1 MHANRRQTLALLTS
15 LGVGQ
20 AWAQSGYP
28 NKPVRVVIGFPA
40 GTTGD
45 VVMRILAPLLGD
57 LMGQPVIVENRP
69 GAGSSIAAEAI
80 ARSRPDGYT
89 LLLSTTANVINPS
102 LYPGLSYDFLR
113 DLTPV
118 TMLGEAPA
126 LLVGHP
132 SLNAK
137 TLPELVALAKARPD
151 SMSFA
156 SSGNGTFTHLYGELF
171 NQTQGVRLTHIPYKG
186 SSQALTDL
194 LAGRVSLLF
203 TPASTVMAH
212 VKAGTLKA
220 FGLIGR
226 QRLAALPDVPSFAE
240 TGIADFESAL
250 WFGLNAPAGTP
261 IDIVERLGKDLTTV
275 LARPDVRAQLSAQS
289 FNTLP
294 GGVAPFAD
302 LLSKETGKWSRIVKA
317 ANIKPD

>member
-1 MHANRRQTLALLTS
+1 MHANRRQTLAMLTG
-15 LGVGQ
+15 LGVGH
-20 AWAQSGYP
+20 AWAQAGYP

-57 LMGQPVIVENRP
+57 LMGQAVIVENRP

-80 ARSRPDGYT
+80 ARARPDGYT

-102 LYPGLSYDFLR
+102 LYPGLSFDFLR
-113 DLTPV
+113 DLMPV

-137 TLPELVALAKARPD
+137 SLPELVALAKTRPD

-203 TPASTVMAH
+203 SPASTVMAH

-240 TGIADFESAL
+240 VGIADFESAL

-261 IDIVERLGKDLTTV
+261 ADIVERLGKDLATV
-275 LARPDVRAQLSAQS
+275 LARPDVRAQLTAQS

>member
-1 MHANRRQTLALLTS
+1 MQADRRQTMALLAS
-15 LGVGQ
+15 LGVTST
-20 AWAQSGYP
+20 WAQGGYP
-28 NKPVRVVIGFPA
+28 NKAVRVVIGFPA

-45 VVMRILAPLLGD
+45 VVMRIVAPLLGE
-57 LMGQPVIVENRP
+57 LLGQPVIVENRP
-69 GAGSSIAAEAI
+69 GAGSSIAAESV
-80 ARSRPDGYT
+80 ARSRPDGYA

-102 LYPGLSYDFLR
+102 LYPGLSFDFLR
-113 DLTPV
+113 DLMPV
-118 TMLGEAPA
+118 ALLGEAPA

-132 SLNAK
+132 GLAAK
-137 TLPELVALAKARPD
+137 TLPELVALARTRPD

-171 NQTQGVRLTHIPYKG
+171 NQTQGVHLTHIPYKG

-194 LAGRVSLLF
+194 MAGRVSLLF
-203 TPASTVMAH
+203 SPASTVIPH

-226 QRLAALPDVPSFAE
+226 QRLPALPDVPTFAE
-240 TGIADFESAL
+240 AGIPGFESAL

-261 IDIVERLGKDLTTV
+261 PEIVERLGKDLATV
-275 LARPDVRAQLSAQS
+275 LARPDVRAQLAAQS

-302 LLSKETGKWSRIVKA
+302 LLSRESGKWSRVVKA

>member
-1 MHANRRQTLALLTS
+1 MHANRRQTLAMLTG
-15 LGVGQ
+15 LGVGH
-20 AWAQSGYP
+20 AWAQAGYP

-57 LMGQPVIVENRP
+57 LMGQAVIVENRP

-80 ARSRPDGYT
+80 ARARPDGYT

-102 LYPGLSYDFLR
+102 LYPGLSFDFLR

-137 TLPELVALAKARPD
+137 SLTELVALAKTRPD

-203 TPASTVMAH
+203 SPASTVMAH

-226 QRLAALPDVPSFAE
+226 QRVAALPDVPSFAE
-240 TGIADFESAL
+240 VGIADFESAL

-261 IDIVERLGKDLTTV
+261 ADIVERLGKDLATV
-275 LARPDVRAQLSAQS
+275 LARPDVRAQLTAQS

-294 GGVAPFAD
+294 AGVAPFAD

>member
-1 MHANRRQTLALLTS
+1 MHANRRQTLAMLTG
-15 LGVGQ
+15 LGVGH
-20 AWAQSGYP
+20 AWAQAGYP

-57 LMGQPVIVENRP
+57 LMGQAVIVENRP

-80 ARSRPDGYT
+80 ARARPDGYT

-102 LYPGLSYDFLR
+102 LYPGLSFDFLR

-137 TLPELVALAKARPD
+137 SLTELVALAKTRPD

-203 TPASTVMAH
+203 SPASTVMAH

-240 TGIADFESAL
+240 VGIADFESAL
-250 WFGLNAPAGTP
+250 WFGLNAPSGTP
-261 IDIVERLGKDLTTV
+261 ADIVERLGKDLSTV
-275 LARPDVRAQLSAQS
+275 LARPDVRAQLTAQS

>member
-1 MHANRRQTLALLTS
+1 MALLAS
-15 LGVGQ
+15 LGVTG
-20 AWAQSGYP
+20 AWAQGGYP
-28 NKPVRVVIGFPA
+28 NKAVRVVIGFPA

-45 VVMRILAPLLGD
+45 VVMRIVAPLLGE
-57 LMGQPVIVENRP
+57 LLGQPVIVENRP
-69 GAGSSIAAEAI
+69 GAGSSIAAESI
-80 ARSRPDGYT
+80 ARSRPDGYA

-102 LYPGLSYDFLR
+102 LYPGLSFDFLR
-113 DLTPV
+113 DLMPV
-118 TMLGEAPA
+118 ALLGEAPA

-132 SLNAK
+132 GLAAK
-137 TLPELVALAKARPD
+137 TLAELVALAKTRPEA
-151 SMSFA
+151 MSFA

-194 LAGRVSLLF
+194 MAGRVSLLF
-203 TPASTVMAH
+203 SPASTVIPH

-226 QRLAALPDVPSFAE
+226 QRLPALPDVPTFAE
-240 TGIADFESAL
+240 AGMAGFESAL

-261 IDIVERLGKDLTTV
+261 PEIVERLGKDLATV
-275 LARPDVRAQLSAQS
+275 LARPDVRSQLAAQS

-302 LLSKETGKWSRIVKA
+302 LLSRESGKWSRVVKA

>member
-20 AWAQSGYP
+20 AWAQAGYP

-102 LYPGLSYDFLR
+102 LYPGLSFDFLR

-137 TLPELVALAKARPD
+137 TLPELVALANARPD

-261 IDIVERLGKDLTTV
+261 VDIVERLGKDLATV

>member
-1 MHANRRQTLALLTS
+1 
-15 LGVGQ
+15 
-20 AWAQSGYP
+20 
-28 NKPVRVVIGFPA
+28 
-40 GTTGD
+40 
-45 VVMRILAPLLGD
+45 
-57 LMGQPVIVENRP
+57 MGQPVIVENRP

-102 LYPGLSYDFLR
+102 LYPGLSFDFLR

-137 TLPELVALAKARPD
+137 TLPELVVLAKARPD

-171 NQTQGVRLTHIPYKG
+171 NQTQRVRLTHIPYKG

-220 FGLIGR
+220 YGLIGR

-240 TGIADFESAL
+240 VGIADFDSAL

-261 IDIVERLGKDLTTV
+261 VDIVERLGKDLATI

-294 GGVAPFAD
+294 GGVTPFAD

>member
-137 TLPELVALAKARPD
+137 TLPELVALAKARPE

-261 IDIVERLGKDLTTV
+261 VDIVERLGKDMATV

>member
-20 AWAQSGYP
+20 AWAQAGYP

-45 VVMRILAPLLGD
+45 VVMRILAPLLSD

-102 LYPGLSYDFLR
+102 LYPGLSFDFLR

-203 TPASTVMAH
+203 TPASTVMPH

-220 FGLIGR
+220 YGLIGR

-240 TGIADFESAL
+240 AGIADFESAL

-261 IDIVERLGKDLTTV
+261 ADIVERLGKDLTTV
-275 LARPDVRAQLSAQS
+275 LARSDVRAQLSAQS

-294 GGVAPFAD
+294 AGVAPFAD

>member
-1 MHANRRQTLALLTS
+1 MHANRRQTLAMLTG
-15 LGVGQ
+15 LGVGH
-20 AWAQSGYP
+20 AWAQAGYP

-57 LMGQPVIVENRP
+57 LMGQAVIVENRP

-80 ARSRPDGYT
+80 ARARPDGYT

-102 LYPGLSYDFLR
+102 LYPGLSFDFLR

-137 TLPELVALAKARPD
+137 SLTELVALAKTRPD

-203 TPASTVMAH
+203 SPASTVMAH

-240 TGIADFESAL
+240 VGIADFESAL

-261 IDIVERLGKDLTTV
+261 ADIVERLGKDLATV
-275 LARPDVRAQLSAQS
+275 L
-289 FNTLP
+289 
-294 GGVAPFAD
+294 
-302 LLSKETGKWSRIVKA
+302 
-317 ANIKPD
+317 

>member
-1 MHANRRQTLALLTS
+1 MHADRRQIMALMAS
-15 LGVGQ
+15 LGVSS
-20 AWAQSGYP
+20 AWAQGAYP
-28 NKPVRVVIGFPA
+28 NKAVRVVIGFPA

-45 VVMRILAPLLGD
+45 VVMRIVAPLLGEQ
-57 LMGQPVIVENRP
+57 LGQPVVVENRA
-69 GAGSSIAAEAI
+69 GAGSSIAAESI
-80 ARSRPDGYT
+80 ARARPDGYA

-102 LYPGLSYDFLR
+102 LYPGLSFDFLR

-118 TMLGEAPA
+118 ALLGEAPA

-132 SLNAK
+132 GLAAK
-137 TLPELVALAKARPD
+137 MLPELVALARSRPD

-203 TPASTVMAH
+203 SPVSTVIPH
-212 VKAGTLKA
+212 VKAGTLRA

-226 QRLAALPDVPSFAE
+226 QRLPALPEVPTFAE
-240 TGIADFESAL
+240 AGMAGFESAL
-250 WFGLNAPAGTP
+250 WFGLSAPAGTP
-261 IDIVERLGKDLTTV
+261 VEIVERVGKDLATV
-275 LARPDVRAQLSAQS
+275 LARPDVRAQLAVQS

-302 LLSKETGKWSRIVKA
+302 LLSRESGKWSGVVRA

>member
-20 AWAQSGYP
+20 AWAQAGYP

-45 VVMRILAPLLGD
+45 VVMRILAPLLSD

-102 LYPGLSYDFLR
+102 LYPGLSFDFLR

-240 TGIADFESAL
+240 AGIADFESAL

-261 IDIVERLGKDLTTV
+261 VDIVERLGKDLATV

>member
-20 AWAQSGYP
+20 AWAQAGYP

-137 TLPELVALAKARPD
+137 TLPELVALAKARPE

-226 QRLAALPDVPSFAE
+226 QRLTALPDVPSFAE

-261 IDIVERLGKDLTTV
+261 IDIVERLGKELTTV

>member
-1 MHANRRQTLALLTS
+1 MQTNRRQTLALLTS
-15 LGVGQ
+15 LGVGHSSAQ
-20 AWAQSGYP
+20 AGYP

-45 VVMRILAPLLGD
+45 VVMRILAPMLGD
-57 LMGQPVIVENRP
+57 LMGQAVIVENRP

-102 LYPGLSYDFLR
+102 LYPGLSFDFLR

-137 TLPELVALAKARPD
+137 TLSELVALAKARPD

-220 FGLIGR
+220 YGLIGR

-240 TGIADFESAL
+240 VGIADFDSAL

-261 IDIVERLGKDLTTV
+261 ADIVERLGKDLATV
-275 LARPDVRAQLSAQS
+275 LARPDVRSQLSAQS

-294 GGVAPFAD
+294 GGVTPFAD

>member
-1 MHANRRQTLALLTS
+1 MQANRRQTLALLTS
-15 LGVGQ
+15 LGVGH
-20 AWAQSGYP
+20 AWAQAGYP

-102 LYPGLSYDFLR
+102 LYPGLSFDFLR

-137 TLPELVALAKARPD
+137 TLPELVVLAKARPD

-220 FGLIGR
+220 YGLIGR
-226 QRLAALPDVPSFAE
+226 QRLAALADVPSFAE
-240 TGIADFESAL
+240 VGIADFDSAL

-261 IDIVERLGKDLTTV
+261 VDIVERLGKDLATV

>member
-1 MHANRRQTLALLTS
+1 MHANRRQTLAMLTG
-15 LGVGQ
+15 LGVGH
-20 AWAQSGYP
+20 AWAQAGYP

-57 LMGQPVIVENRP
+57 LMGQAVIVENRP

-80 ARSRPDGYT
+80 ARARPDGYT

-102 LYPGLSYDFLR
+102 LYPGLSFDFLR

-137 TLPELVALAKARPD
+137 SLPELVALAKTRPD

-203 TPASTVMAH
+203 SPASTVMAH

-240 TGIADFESAL
+240 VGIADFESAL

-261 IDIVERLGKDLTTV
+261 ADIVERLGKDLATV
-275 LARPDVRAQLSAQS
+275 LARPDVRAQLTAQS

>member
-20 AWAQSGYP
+20 AWAQAGYP

-240 TGIADFESAL
+240 AGIADFESAL

-261 IDIVERLGKDLTTV
+261 ADIVERLGKDLTTV

-294 GGVAPFAD
+294 AGVAPFAD

>member
-1 MHANRRQTLALLTS
+1 MALLAS
-15 LGVGQ
+15 LGVTG
-20 AWAQSGYP
+20 AWAQGGYP
-28 NKPVRVVIGFPA
+28 NKAVRVVIGFPA

-45 VVMRILAPLLGD
+45 VVMRIVAPLLGE
-57 LMGQPVIVENRP
+57 LLGQPVIVENRP
-69 GAGSSIAAEAI
+69 GAGSSIAAESI
-80 ARSRPDGYT
+80 ARSRPDGYA

-102 LYPGLSYDFLR
+102 LYPGLSFDFLR
-113 DLTPV
+113 DLMPV
-118 TMLGEAPA
+118 ALIGEAPA
-126 LLVGHP
+126 LLVGDP
-132 SLNAK
+132 RLAAR
-137 TLPELVALAKARPD
+137 TLPELVALARSRPD
-151 SMSFA
+151 TMSFA

-194 LAGRVSLLF
+194 MAGRVSLLF
-203 TPASTVMAH
+203 SPASTVIPH

-226 QRLAALPDVPSFAE
+226 QRLPALPDVPTFAE
-240 TGIADFESAL
+240 AGMAGFESAL

-261 IDIVERLGKDLTTV
+261 PEIVERLGKDLATV
-275 LARPDVRAQLSAQS
+275 LARPDVRSQLAAQS

-302 LLSKETGKWSRIVKA
+302 LLSRESGKWSRVVKA

>member
-20 AWAQSGYP
+20 AWAQAGYP

-137 TLPELVALAKARPD
+137 TLPELVALAKARPE

-156 SSGNGTFTHLYGELF
+156 SSGNGTFTQLYGELF

-226 QRLAALPDVPSFAE
+226 QRLTALPDVPSFAE

>member
-20 AWAQSGYP
+20 AWAQAGYP

-226 QRLAALPDVPSFAE
+226 QRLTALPDVPSFAE

>member
-20 AWAQSGYP
+20 AWAQAGYP

-45 VVMRILAPLLGD
+45 VVMRILAPLLSD

-102 LYPGLSYDFLR
+102 LYPGLSFDFLR

-240 TGIADFESAL
+240 AGIADFESAL

-261 IDIVERLGKDLTTV
+261 VDIVERLGKDLATV
-275 LARPDVRAQLSAQS
+275 LARPEVRAQLSAQS

>member
-1 MHANRRQTLALLTS
+1 
-15 LGVGQ
+15 
-20 AWAQSGYP
+20 
-28 NKPVRVVIGFPA
+28 
-40 GTTGD
+40 
-45 VVMRILAPLLGD
+45 
-57 LMGQPVIVENRP
+57 VIVENRP
-69 GAGSSIAAEAI
+69 GAGSSIAAESI
-80 ARSRPDGYT
+80 ARSRPDGYA

-102 LYPGLSYDFLR
+102 LYPGLSFDFPR
-113 DLTPV
+113 DFTPV
-118 TMLGEAPA
+118 ALLGEAPA

-132 SLNAK
+132 GLAAR
-137 TLPELVALAKARPD
+137 TLPELVALAKSR
-151 SMSFA
+151 SQEMSFA

-203 TPASTVMAH
+203 SPASTVIPH

-226 QRLAALPDVPSFAE
+226 QRLAALPEVPTFAE
-240 TGIADFESAL
+240 AGIPGFESAL

-261 IDIVERLGKDLTTV
+261 ADIVERLGKDLATV
-275 LARPDVRAQLSAQS
+275 LARPDVRAQLAAQS

-294 GGVAPFAD
+294 GGVVPFAD
-302 LLSKETGKWSRIVKA
+302 LLSKESGKWSSVVKA

>member
-1 MHANRRQTLALLTS
+1 MHANRRQTLAMLTG
-15 LGVGQ
+15 LGVGH
-20 AWAQSGYP
+20 AWAQAGYP

-57 LMGQPVIVENRP
+57 LMGQAVIVENRP

-80 ARSRPDGYT
+80 ARARPDGYT

-102 LYPGLSYDFLR
+102 LYPGLSFDFLR
-113 DLTPV
+113 DLSPV

-137 TLPELVALAKARPD
+137 SLPELVALARSRPD
-151 SMSFA
+151 NMSFA

-203 TPASTVMAH
+203 SPASTVMAH

-240 TGIADFESAL
+240 VGIADFESAL

-261 IDIVERLGKDLTTV
+261 ADIVERLGKDLSTV
-275 LARPDVRAQLSAQS
+275 LARPDVRAQLTAQS

>member
-1 MHANRRQTLALLTS
+1 MQANRRQTLALLTS
-15 LGVGQ
+15 LGVGH
-20 AWAQSGYP
+20 AWAQAGYP

-102 LYPGLSYDFLR
+102 LYPGLSFDFLR

-220 FGLIGR
+220 YGLIGR

-240 TGIADFESAL
+240 VGIADFDSAL

-261 IDIVERLGKDLTTV
+261 VDIVERLGKDLATV

-294 GGVAPFAD
+294 GGVASFAD

>member
-20 AWAQSGYP
+20 AWAQAGYP

-203 TPASTVMAH
+203 TPASTVMPH

-240 TGIADFESAL
+240 AGIADFESAL

-261 IDIVERLGKDLTTV
+261 ADIVERLGKDLTTV

-294 GGVAPFAD
+294 AGVAPFAD

>member
-20 AWAQSGYP
+20 AWAQAGYP

-261 IDIVERLGKDLTTV
+261 VDIVERLGKDMATV

>member
-20 AWAQSGYP
+20 TWAQAGYP

-261 IDIVERLGKDLTTV
+261 VDIVERLGKDLATV

>member
-20 AWAQSGYP
+20 AWAQAGYP

-57 LMGQPVIVENRP
+57 LMGQAMIVENRP

-102 LYPGLSYDFLR
+102 LYPGLSFDFLR

-137 TLPELVALAKARPD
+137 TLPELVALAKARPE

-226 QRLAALPDVPSFAE
+226 QRLTALPDVPSFAE

>member
-1 MHANRRQTLALLTS
+1 MQANRRQTLALLTS
-15 LGVGQ
+15 LGVGH
-20 AWAQSGYP
+20 AWAQAGYP

-102 LYPGLSYDFLR
+102 LYPGLSFDFLR

-220 FGLIGR
+220 YGLIGR

-240 TGIADFESAL
+240 VGIADFDSAL

-261 IDIVERLGKDLTTV
+261 VDIVERLGKDLATV

>member
-20 AWAQSGYP
+20 AWAQAGYP

-261 IDIVERLGKDLTTV
+261 VDIVERLGKDLATV

>member
-1 MHANRRQTLALLTS
+1 MQANRRQTLALLTS
-15 LGVGQ
+15 LGVGH
-20 AWAQSGYP
+20 AWAQAGYP

-102 LYPGLSYDFLR
+102 LYPGLSFDFLR

-137 TLPELVALAKARPD
+137 TLPELVVLAKARPD

-220 FGLIGR
+220 YGLIGR

-240 TGIADFESAL
+240 VGIADFDSAL

-261 IDIVERLGKDLTTV
+261 VDIVERLGKDLATV

>member
-1 MHANRRQTLALLTS
+1 
-15 LGVGQ
+15 
-20 AWAQSGYP
+20 
-28 NKPVRVVIGFPA
+28 
-40 GTTGD
+40 
-45 VVMRILAPLLGD
+45 
-57 LMGQPVIVENRP
+57 
-69 GAGSSIAAEAI
+69 
-80 ARSRPDGYT
+80 
-89 LLLSTTANVINPS
+89 

-137 TLPELVALAKARPD
+137 TLPELVALAKARPE

-226 QRLAALPDVPSFAE
+226 QRLTALPDVPSFAE

>member
-20 AWAQSGYP
+20 AWAQAGYP

-137 TLPELVALAKARPD
+137 TLPELVALAKARPE

-226 QRLAALPDVPSFAE
+226 QRLTALPDVPSFAE
-240 TGIADFESAL
+240 TGIADLESAL

>member
-20 AWAQSGYP
+20 AWAQAGYP

-137 TLPELVALAKARPD
+137 TLPELVALAKARPE

-226 QRLAALPDVPSFAE
+226 QRLTALPDVPSFAE

>member
-20 AWAQSGYP
+20 AWAQAGYP

-240 TGIADFESAL
+240 AGIADFESAL

-261 IDIVERLGKDLTTV
+261 VDIVERLGKDLATV

>member
-1 MHANRRQTLALLTS
+1 MHADRRQIMALMAS
-15 LGVGQ
+15 LGVSS
-20 AWAQSGYP
+20 AWAQGAYP
-28 NKPVRVVIGFPA
+28 NKAVRVVIGFPA

-45 VVMRILAPLLGD
+45 VVMRIVAPLLGEQ
-57 LMGQPVIVENRP
+57 LGQPVVVENRA
-69 GAGSSIAAEAI
+69 GAGSSIAAESI
-80 ARSRPDGYT
+80 ARARPDGYA

-102 LYPGLSYDFLR
+102 LYPGLSFDFLR

-118 TMLGEAPA
+118 ALLGEAPA

-132 SLNAK
+132 GLAAK
-137 TLPELVALAKARPD
+137 MLPELVALARSRPD

-203 TPASTVMAH
+203 SPASTVIPH
-212 VKAGTLKA
+212 VKAGTLRA

-226 QRLAALPDVPSFAE
+226 QRLPALPEVPTFAE
-240 TGIADFESAL
+240 AGMAGFESAL
-250 WFGLNAPAGTP
+250 WFGLSAPAGTP
-261 IDIVERLGKDLTTV
+261 VEIVERVGKDLATV
-275 LARPDVRAQLSAQS
+275 LARPDVRAQLAVQS

-302 LLSKETGKWSRIVKA
+302 LLSRESGKWSRVVKA